1 MNILITSSRAP
12 VALELIRIFGRAGHR
27 VYATDTMRWTVGS
40 HSRYLAQHIV
50 TPPPRYDSAG
60 FSVALQHIIERAQID
75 WLIPTSEE
83 VFFVARHYQQ
93 LAARTRVFTE
103 PLDVLDSLHH
113 KHRFQ
118 QRCAGLSICTPR
130 TVLVRDGGELHA
142 ALPCFPSFLLKPAYS
157 RFATQIITNCGPRAG
172 QLALASCRPTPS
184 QPWLI
189 QQYIEG
195 DSICSYSTL
204 HGGHVTTHCAYITP
218 HKVNYGSGVQF
229 ESIDGA
235 ATLAIV
241 QRLGAALS
249 YTGQLSLDFI
259 LSEDQLYL
267 LECNPRAT
275 SGVHLIDAPALL
287 GGLTDPDQL
296 TWVEPAG
303 RRGQLTLALLAS
315 GLAQPGGWPTLLRD
329 AARVRDV
336 IFERADPLPALAQ
349 LRAVLSFAAISRRKR
364 IGLIAA
370 MTDDIE
376 WNGEAEIT
384 DPQSAR
390 SSQSTGVQS
399 PPSVGRVNE
408 NVVP

>member
-12 VALELIRIFGRAGHR
+12 VALELIRLFGRAGHR

-60 FSVALQHIIERAQID
+60 FAAALLQIIERAQID
-75 WLIPTSEE
+75 WLIPSSEE
-83 VFFVARHYQQ
+83 VFFVARHHQA

-103 PLDVLDSLHH
+103 PLDALGALHH

-118 QRCAGLSICTPR
+118 LRCAALGIRTPR
-130 TVLVRDGGELHA
+130 TVLACNRDELRA
-142 ALPCFPSFLLKPAYS
+142 ALPCFPAYLLKPAYS
-157 RFATQIITNCGPRAG
+157 RFAIQIITNCGPRAG
-172 QLALASCRPTPS
+172 QRALESCRPTPA

-189 QQYIEG
+189 QQYIAG

-204 HGGHVTTHCAYITP
+204 HSGHVTAHCAYIIP
-218 HKVNYGSGVQF
+218 HKVNHGSGVQF
-229 ESIDGA
+229 ESINGA
-235 ATLAIV
+235 ETLAIV
-241 QRLGAALS
+241 RRLGAALG

-259 LSEDQLYL
+259 QGEDGLYL

-275 SGVHLIDAPALL
+275 SGVHLIDSCALI
-287 GGLTDPDQL
+287 GGITNPDQP

-303 RRGQLTLALLAS
+303 RQRQLALAVLAS
-315 GLAQPGGWPTLLRD
+315 GPAQPRRWPALLRD
-329 AARVRDV
+329 VACVHDV

-349 LRAVLSFAAISRRKR
+349 LRAALAFAAISRRKR
-364 IGLIAA
+364 IGLVAA

-376 WNGEAEIT
+376 WNGEEAGAT
-384 DPQSAR
+384 
-390 SSQSTGVQS
+390 
-399 PPSVGRVNE
+399 
-408 NVVP
+408 

>member
-12 VALELIRIFGRAGHR
+12 VALELIRAFGRAGHR

-60 FSVALQHIIERAQID
+60 FATALLQIIARAQID

-83 VFFVARHYQQ
+83 VFFVARHHQQ
-93 LAARTRVFTE
+93 LVARTRVFTE
-103 PLDVLDSLHH
+103 PLDELDALHH

-118 QRCAGLSICTPR
+118 LRCAALGIRTPR
-130 TVLVRDGGELHA
+130 TVLARDTAELQA
-142 ALPCFPSFLLKPAYS
+142 ALPCFPAYLLKPAYS

-172 QLALASCRPTPS
+172 QLALENCRPTPA

-189 QQYIEG
+189 QHYIAG

-204 HGGHVTTHCAYITP
+204 HGGRVTAHCAYITP
-218 HKVNYGSGVQF
+218 HKVNHGSGVQF
-229 ESIDGA
+229 ESINGA

-241 QRLGAALS
+241 RQLGAALG

-259 LSEDQLYL
+259 LGEDGLYL

-275 SGVHLIDAPALL
+275 SGVHLIESYALI
-287 GGLTDPDQL
+287 GGLTNPNQP

-303 RRGQLTLALLAS
+303 QRGQLTLALLAS
-315 GLAQPGGWPTLLRD
+315 GATQPRGWPALLRD
-329 AARVRDV
+329 VARVRDV
-336 IFERADPLPALAQ
+336 IFAPNDPLPALAQ
-349 LRAVLSFAAISRRKR
+349 LRAALTFAAISRRKR
-364 IGLIAA
+364 IGLVAA

-376 WNGEAEIT
+376 WNGEA
-384 DPQSAR
+384 AR
-390 SSQSTGVQS
+390 GA
-399 PPSVGRVNE
+399 
-408 NVVP
+408 

>member
-12 VALELIRIFGRAGHR
+12 VALELIRAFGRAGHR

-40 HSRYLAQHIV
+40 HSHYLAQHIV

-60 FSVALQHIIERAQID
+60 FADALQQIIERAQID

-103 PLDVLDSLHH
+103 PLDVLDTLHH

-118 QRCAGLSICTPR
+118 QRSAALGIRTPR
-130 TVLVRDGGELHA
+130 TVLARDTTELHA
-142 ALPCFPSFLLKPAYS
+142 ALPCFPAYLLKPAYS

-172 QLALASCRPTPS
+172 QIALDSCRPTPTR
-184 QPWLI
+184 PWLV
-189 QQYIEG
+189 QQYIDG

-204 HGGHVTTHCAYITP
+204 HGGHVTAHCAYVTP
-218 HKVNYGSGVQF
+218 HKVNHGSGVQF

-259 LSEDQLYL
+259 QAEDRLYL

-275 SGVHLIDAPALL
+275 SGVHLIDSNALI
-287 GGLTDPDQL
+287 GGLTDSRQP
-296 TWVEPAG
+296 TWAEPAG

-315 GLAQPGGWPTLLRD
+315 GFTQPHGWPALLRD
-329 AARVRDV
+329 LARVRDV
-336 IFERADPLPALAQ
+336 IFERADPMPALAQ
-349 LRAVLSFAAISRRKR
+349 LRAALSFAAISRRER
-364 IGLIAA
+364 IGLVAA

-376 WNGEAEIT
+376 WNGEA
-384 DPQSAR
+384 A
-390 SSQSTGVQS
+390 GAA
-399 PPSVGRVNE
+399 
-408 NVVP
+408 

>member
-12 VALELIRIFGRAGHR
+12 VALELIRSFGRAGHR

-60 FSVALQHIIERAQID
+60 FADALLQIIERTRID

-103 PLDVLDSLHH
+103 PLAALGLLHH
-113 KHRFQ
+113 KHSFQ
-118 QRCAGLSICTPR
+118 LRCAALGIRTPR
-130 TVLVRDGGELHA
+130 SVPARDTAELRA
-142 ALPCFPSFLLKPAYS
+142 ALPCFPAYLLKPAYS

-172 QLALASCRPTPS
+172 QLALDSCRPTPAL
-184 QPWLI
+184 PWLV
-189 QQYIEG
+189 QQYIAG

-204 HGGHVTTHCAYITP
+204 HGGHVTAHCAYITP
-218 HKVNYGSGVQF
+218 RKVNHGSGVQF
-229 ESIDGA
+229 ESIDWA

-241 QRLGAALS
+241 RRLGAALS

-259 LSEDQLYL
+259 QGDDGLYL

-275 SGVHLIDAPALL
+275 SGVHLLDPHALI
-287 GGLTDPDQL
+287 GGLTDPSRP
-296 TWVEPAG
+296 TWIEPAG
-303 RRGQLTLALLAS
+303 RRRQLTLALLAS
-315 GLAQPGGWPTLLRD
+315 GLAQPHGWPELLRD
-329 AARVRDV
+329 LARVRDV
-336 IFERADPLPALAQ
+336 IFDRTDLLPALAQ
-349 LRAVLSFAAISRRKR
+349 LRAALTFAAISQRKR
-364 IGLIAA
+364 IGLVAA

-376 WNGEAEIT
+376 WNGEAACA
-384 DPQSAR
+384 P
-390 SSQSTGVQS
+390 
-399 PPSVGRVNE
+399 
-408 NVVP
+408 

>member
-12 VALELIRIFGRAGHR
+12 VALELIRVFGRAGHR

-60 FSVALQHIIERAQID
+60 FAAALLQIIERAEID

-93 LAARTRVFTE
+93 LAARTRVFTA
-103 PLDVLDSLHH
+103 PLDLLDALHH

-118 QRCAGLSICTPR
+118 QRCAALGIHTPR
-130 TVLVRDGGELHA
+130 TVLVRDHAELQA
-142 ALPCFPSFLLKPAYS
+142 ALPCFPAYLLKPAYS

-172 QLALASCRPTPS
+172 QLALASCQPTPA

-189 QQYIEG
+189 QQYIDG
-195 DSICSYSTL
+195 NSICSYSTL
-204 HGGHVTTHCAYITP
+204 HGGHVTAHCAYITP
-218 HKVNYGSGVQF
+218 RKVNHGSGVQF
-229 ESIDGA
+229 ESIDGTE
-235 ATLAIV
+235 TLAIV
-241 QRLGAALS
+241 RRLGTALG

-259 LSEDQLYL
+259 LGEDQLYL

-275 SGVHLIDAPALL
+275 SGVHLISSHALL
-287 GGLTDPDQL
+287 GGLTDSRQP

-303 RRGQLTLALLAS
+303 RRGQLALALLAS
-315 GLAQPGGWPTLLRD
+315 GFAQPRGWPALLRD
-329 AARVRDV
+329 VARVRDV

-349 LRAVLSFAAISRRKR
+349 LRATLAFAAISRRKR
-364 IGLIAA
+364 IGLVAA
-370 MTDDIE
+370 MTNDIE
-376 WNGEAEIT
+376 WNGE
-384 DPQSAR
+384 
-390 SSQSTGVQS
+390 
-399 PPSVGRVNE
+399 VGCAA
-408 NVVP
+408 

>member
-12 VALELIRIFGRAGHR
+12 VALELIRTFGRAGHS
-27 VYATDTMRWTVGS
+27 VYATDTMCWTVGS

-50 TPPPRYDSAG
+50 TPPPRYNSAG
-60 FSVALQHIIERAQID
+60 FADALLQIIERTRID

-103 PLDVLDSLHH
+103 PLDTLGSLHH

-118 QRCAGLSICTPR
+118 QRCAALGIRTPR
-130 TVLVRDGGELHA
+130 TVLARDTAELRA
-142 ALPCFPSFLLKPAYS
+142 ALPCFPAYLLKPAYS

-172 QLALASCRPTPS
+172 QLALDSCRPTQS
-184 QPWLI
+184 RPWLV
-189 QQYIEG
+189 QQYIAG
-195 DSICSYSTL
+195 ASLCSYSTL
-204 HGGHVTTHCAYITP
+204 HGGHVTAHCAYMTP
-218 HKVNYGSGVQF
+218 HKVNHGSGVQF

-241 QRLGAALS
+241 RRLGAALS

-259 LSEDQLYL
+259 QGDDGLYL

-275 SGVHLIDAPALL
+275 SGVHLLDPHALI
-287 GGLTDPDQL
+287 GGLTDPGQT
-296 TWVEPAG
+296 TWIEPAG
-303 RRGQLTLALLAS
+303 RRRQLALALLAS
-315 GLAQPGGWPTLLRD
+315 GLAQPRDWPALLCELT
-329 AARVRDV
+329 RVGDV

-349 LRAVLSFAAISRRKR
+349 LRAALTFAVIGRRKR
-364 IGLIAA
+364 IGLVAA

-376 WNGEAEIT
+376 WNGEA
-384 DPQSAR
+384 AR
-390 SSQSTGVQS
+390 AA
-399 PPSVGRVNE
+399 
-408 NVVP
+408 

>member
-12 VALELIRIFGRAGHR
+12 VALELIRIFGRAGHT

-50 TPPPRYDSAG
+50 TPPPRSDSAD
-60 FSVALQHIIERAQID
+60 FAAALLQIIERAQID

-83 VFFVARHYQQ
+83 VFFVARHHQQ
-93 LAARTRVFTE
+93 LAAYTRVFTE

-118 QRCAGLSICTPR
+118 LRCAALGICTPR
-130 TVLVRDGGELHA
+130 TVLARDTAELRA
-142 ALPCFPSFLLKPAYS
+142 ALPCFPAYLLKPAYS

-172 QLALASCRPTPS
+172 QLALDNCRPTPA
-184 QPWLI
+184 QPWLL
-189 QQYIEG
+189 QQYIAG
-195 DSICSYSTL
+195 DNICSYSTL
-204 HGGHVTTHCAYITP
+204 HGGHVTAHCAYITP
-218 HKVNYGSGVQF
+218 RKVNHGAGVQF

-235 ATLAIV
+235 ETLAIV
-241 QRLGAALS
+241 RRLGAALA

-259 LSEDQLYL
+259 RGEDRLYL

-275 SGVHLIDAPALL
+275 SGVHLINSHALL
-287 GGLTDPDQL
+287 GGLTDSHQP

-315 GLAQPGGWPTLLRD
+315 GLVQPRGWPTLLRD

-349 LRAVLSFAAISRRKR
+349 LRAALTFAAISRRKR
-364 IGLIAA
+364 IGLVAA

-376 WNGEAEIT
+376 WNGEAC
-384 DPQSAR
+384 SAA
-390 SSQSTGVQS
+390 
-399 PPSVGRVNE
+399 
-408 NVVP
+408 